1 MRASTASKMNP
12 EQLDPLYVI
21 FEQHLFNFQ
30 DPDVDRKTFIGNVI
44 QEYLSHLRKLN
55 ISIPKSLEG
64 PVVEELAA
72 LVNTMLVKKIYG
84 CLSIADYRRG
94 IPKPAKKKS
103 RARYSMLKAVPSKS
117 KHASRS

>member
-1 MRASTASKMNP
+1 MLM

-44 QEYLSHLRKLN
+44 KEYISHLRKLN

-64 PVVEELAA
+64 PVVEELAEQ
-72 LVNTMLVKKIYG
+72 VQNMLVKKIYG
-84 CLSIADYRRG
+84 CLTIADYRKG
-94 IPKPAKKKS
+94 VTAPKKKRS
-103 RARYSMLKAVPSKS
+103 RARYSQLAQIKPRTSVRKTG
-117 KHASRS
+117 